1 MLNLDK
7 TISPSSKTA
16 DFKSRASSLIKI
28 WIKATTM
35 TTKVAI
41 IGLGIMGQR
50 MLTHMRLHHD
60 FEPDYLWD
68 PNKSACHQAIIL
80 DPQSKVMDSASDAI
94 SKADLVY
101 LACPPA
107 VREPYALA
115 AAAAG
120 KALFL
125 EKPFGIN
132 LDDSARLMA
141 GLQAYNVPIAVNFT
155 QASGAALTDLL
166 VAKER
171 GEMGALLGVDVIVT
185 YPAWPR
191 QWQKGADWLRFRT
204 EGGMTREVISHFL
217 FFTERV
223 LGPLSLISAHTTYP
237 DDPSLCETAVL
248 ARLESETGQAVS
260 ILATI
265 GGAQPDRQEF
275 TVKGTK
281 SSRRITEFHKD
292 AITDGGNFVAL
303 REPPKDPR
311 AISLK
316 AQLDDLLLHLA
327 AKPNRLA
334 TMEEAFRIQTLV
346 ESILSKSL

>member
-1 MLNLDK
+1 
-7 TISPSSKTA
+7 
-16 DFKSRASSLIKI
+16 
-28 WIKATTM
+28 M
-35 TTKVAI
+35 TVKVAI

-50 MLTHMRLHHD
+50 MLTHMRLHHN
-60 FEPDYLWD
+60 FEPNYLWD
-68 PNKSACHQAIIL
+68 PDQSACQQTTIL
-80 DPQSKVMDSASDAI
+80 DPQSKIMDSANDAI

-107 VREPYALA
+107 VREPYALV

-125 EKPFGIN
+125 EKPFGVN
-132 LDDSARLMA
+132 LDDSVRLMIR
-141 GLQAYNVPIAVNFT
+141 LQAFDVPVAVNFT
-155 QASGAALTDLL
+155 QASGVTLTDLL
-166 VAKER
+166 AAKER
-171 GEMGALLGVDVIVT
+171 GEMGALLGVDIIVT

-191 QWQKGADWLRFRT
+191 QWQKGADWLRFRA

-260 ILATI
+260 ILATV

-281 SSRRITEFHKD
+281 SSRRVTDFHKD
-292 AITDGGNFVAL
+292 AISDGEDFIAV

-316 AQLDDLLLHLA
+316 AQLDDLSLHLV

-334 TMEEAFRIQTLV
+334 TMKEAFRVQTLV
-346 ESILSKSL
+346 ENILAKTL

>member
-1 MLNLDK
+1 
-7 TISPSSKTA
+7 
-16 DFKSRASSLIKI
+16 
-28 WIKATTM
+28 M

-50 MLTHMRLHHD
+50 MLAHMRLHRD
-60 FEPDYLWD
+60 FKPDYLWD
-68 PNKSACHQAIIL
+68 PDQSACHQAMVL
-80 DPQSKVMDSASDAI
+80 DPQSKIMNSASDAI

-115 AAAAG
+115 AAKAG

-125 EKPFGIN
+125 EKPFGIDLN
-132 LDDSARLMA
+132 DSARLMA
-141 GLQAYNVPIAVNFT
+141 QLQAYDVPVAVNFT

-166 VAKER
+166 AAQER
-171 GEMGALLGVDVIVT
+171 GDMGTLLGVDIVVT
-185 YPAWPR
+185 YPDWPR
-191 QWQKGADWLRFRT
+191 QWQKDADWLRFRA

-223 LGPLSLISAHTTYP
+223 LGPLSLASAHTTYP

-248 ARLESETGQAVS
+248 ARLTSGTGQQVS

-281 SSRRITEFHKD
+281 TSRRVTDFHKD
-292 AITDGGNFVAL
+292 AISDGGDFIAL
-303 REPPKDPR
+303 REPPQDPR

-316 AQLDDLLLHLA
+316 AQLDDLSLHLV

-346 ESILSKSL
+346 ESILAKTL

>member
-1 MLNLDK
+1 
-7 TISPSSKTA
+7 
-16 DFKSRASSLIKI
+16 
-28 WIKATTM
+28 
-35 TTKVAI
+35 
-41 IGLGIMGQR
+41 
-50 MLTHMRLHHD
+50 
-60 FEPDYLWD
+60 
-68 PNKSACHQAIIL
+68 
-80 DPQSKVMDSASDAI
+80 MDSASDAI

-346 ESILSKSL
+346 ESILSKTL

>member
-1 MLNLDK
+1 
-7 TISPSSKTA
+7 
-16 DFKSRASSLIKI
+16 
-28 WIKATTM
+28 M
-35 TTKVAI
+35 TVKVAI

-50 MLTHMRLHHD
+50 MLTHMRLHHN
-60 FEPDYLWD
+60 FEPNYLWD
-68 PNKSACHQAIIL
+68 PDQSACHQATIL
-80 DPQSKVMDSASDAI
+80 DPQSNIMDSANDAI

-125 EKPFGIN
+125 EKPFGVN
-132 LDDSARLMA
+132 LDDSARLMTR
-141 GLQAYNVPIAVNFT
+141 LQAFDVPVAVNFT

-166 VAKER
+166 AAKER
-171 GEMGALLGVDVIVT
+171 GEMGALLGVDIIVT

-191 QWQKGADWLRFRT
+191 QWQKGADWLRFRA

-237 DDPSLCETAVL
+237 DDPFLCETAVL

-260 ILATI
+260 ILATV

-281 SSRRITEFHKD
+281 SSRRVTDFHKD
-292 AITDGGNFVAL
+292 ATSYGDDFKAV

-316 AQLDDLLLHLA
+316 AQLDDLSLHLA

-334 TMEEAFRIQTLV
+334 TMKEAFRIQTLV
-346 ESILSKSL
+346 ENILAKTL

>member
-1 MLNLDK
+1 MA
-7 TISPSSKTA
+7 I
-16 DFKSRASSLIKI
+16 
-28 WIKATTM
+28 
-35 TTKVAI
+35 KVAI

-50 MLTHMRLHHD
+50 MLTHMRLHQN

-68 PNKSACHQAIIL
+68 PDESACHQAMVL
-80 DPQSKVMDSASDAI
+80 DPQSKIMNSASDAI

-115 AAAAG
+115 AAKAG

-125 EKPFGIN
+125 EKPFGIDLN
-132 LDDSARLMA
+132 DSARLMA
-141 GLQAYNVPIAVNFT
+141 QLQAYDVPVAVNFT

-166 VAKER
+166 VAQER
-171 GEMGALLGVDVIVT
+171 GDMGTVLGVDIVVT
-185 YPAWPR
+185 YPDWPR
-191 QWQKGADWLRFRT
+191 QWQKDADWLRFRA

-223 LGPLSLISAHTTYP
+223 LGPLSLASAHTTYP

-248 ARLESETGQAVS
+248 ARLTSGTGQQVS

-281 SSRRITEFHKD
+281 TSRRVTDFHKD
-292 AITDGGNFVAL
+292 AISDGGDFIAL
-303 REPPKDPR
+303 REPPQDPR

-316 AQLDDLLLHLA
+316 AQLDDLSLHLA

-346 ESILSKSL
+346 ESILAKTL

>member
-1 MLNLDK
+1 
-7 TISPSSKTA
+7 
-16 DFKSRASSLIKI
+16 
-28 WIKATTM
+28 M

-68 PNKSACHQAIIL
+68 PDESACHQAIIL

-155 QASGAALTDLL
+155 QASGATLTDLL

-191 QWQKGADWLRFRT
+191 QWQKGADWLRFRP

-248 ARLESETGQAVS
+248 ARLESKTGQAV
-260 ILATI
+260 L
-265 GGAQPDRQEF
+265 
-275 TVKGTK
+275 
-281 SSRRITEFHKD
+281 
-292 AITDGGNFVAL
+292 
-303 REPPKDPR
+303 PP
-311 AISLK
+311 S
-316 AQLDDLLLHLA
+316 
-327 AKPNRLA
+327 
-334 TMEEAFRIQTLV
+334 
-346 ESILSKSL
+346 

>member
-1 MLNLDK
+1 
-7 TISPSSKTA
+7 
-16 DFKSRASSLIKI
+16 
-28 WIKATTM
+28 
-35 TTKVAI
+35 
-41 IGLGIMGQR
+41 
-50 MLTHMRLHHD
+50 
-60 FEPDYLWD
+60 
-68 PNKSACHQAIIL
+68 
-80 DPQSKVMDSASDAI
+80 MDSASDAI

-141 GLQAYNVPIAVNFT
+141 GLQAYNVPVAVNFT

-166 VAKER
+166 AAKER
-171 GEMGALLGVDVIVT
+171 GEMGALVGVDIIVT

-191 QWQKGADWLRFRT
+191 QWQKGADWLRFRA
-204 EGGMTREVISHFL
+204 EGGMVREVISHFL

-237 DDPSLCETAVL
+237 DDPSLGETAVL

-281 SSRRITEFHKD
+281 SSRRVIDFHKD
-292 AITDGGNFVAL
+292 AISDSSDFIAV

-316 AQLDDLLLHLA
+316 AQLDDLSLHLA
-327 AKPNRLA
+327 AKSNRLA

-346 ESILSKSL
+346 DSILAKTL

>member
-1 MLNLDK
+1 MVV
-7 TISPSSKTA
+7 
-16 DFKSRASSLIKI
+16 
-28 WIKATTM
+28 
-35 TTKVAI
+35 KVAI

-50 MLTHMRLHHD
+50 MLTHMRLHQN

-68 PNKSACHQAIIL
+68 PDESACHQAVIL
-80 DPQSKVMDSASDAI
+80 DPRAKIMDSASEAI
-94 SKADLVY
+94 SNADLVY

-115 AAAAG
+115 TAAAG

-141 GLQAYNVPIAVNFT
+141 GLRAYNVPVAVNFT

-166 VAKER
+166 AAKER
-171 GEMGALLGVDVIVT
+171 GEMGALLGVDIIVT

-191 QWQKGADWLRFRT
+191 QWQKGADWLRFRA

-281 SSRRITEFHKD
+281 SSRRVTDFHKD
-292 AITDGGNFVAL
+292 AISDSSDFIAV

-316 AQLDDLLLHLA
+316 AQLDDLSLHLA
-327 AKPNRLA
+327 AKSNRLA

-346 ESILSKSL
+346 ENILAKTL

>member
-1 MLNLDK
+1 MLACQNDQTKSGKPFDKNLK
-7 TISPSSKTA
+7 K
-16 DFKSRASSLIKI
+16 
-28 WIKATTM
+28 KAATM
-35 TTKVAI
+35 AVKVAF

-50 MLTHMRLHHD
+50 MLTHMRLHQN

-68 PNKSACHQAIIL
+68 PDESACHQAMIL
-80 DPQSKVMDSASDAI
+80 DPQSKIMNSASDAI

-115 AAAAG
+115 AAKAG

-125 EKPFGIN
+125 EKPFGIDLN
-132 LDDSARLMA
+132 DSARLMA
-141 GLQAYNVPIAVNFT
+141 QLQAYDVPVAVNFT

-166 VAKER
+166 VAQER
-171 GEMGALLGVDVIVT
+171 GDMGTVLGVDIVVT
-185 YPAWPR
+185 YPDWPR
-191 QWQKGADWLRFRT
+191 QWQKDADWLRFRA

-223 LGPLSLISAHTTYP
+223 LGPLSLASAHTTYP

-248 ARLESETGQAVS
+248 ARLTSGTGQQVS

-281 SSRRITEFHKD
+281 TSRRVTDFHKD
-292 AITDGGNFVAL
+292 AISDGGDFIAL
-303 REPPKDPR
+303 REPPQDPR

-316 AQLDDLLLHLA
+316 AQLDDLSLHLA

-346 ESILSKSL
+346 ESILAKTL